1 MVLVVE
7 TDSLAAHYYLLVIS
21 PGAISV
27 PDVVVV
33 ADVAAGAE
41 QQLGLDVKSLVVD

>member
-7 TDSLAAHYYLLVIS
+7 TDSVAPYYLLVIS
-21 PGAISV
+21 SGAISV

-33 ADVAAGAE
+33 AGVAAGAE